1 MKSTDHNSPYHREGS
16 VWTHTCMVYA
26 VIKVMHPDNKV
37 LLIAAILHD
46 IGKIKTK
53 IIKDNGNHSFHGHEG
68 VSVFLATDI
77 LPFFDLTRQERID
90 ILRVISLHGVCT
102 AQLHVPYLDMFRKA
116 DVIGRISEKPS
127 GDYDP
132 RNFFKPHSKPTYS
145 VTMLVGLPCSGKSTF
160 STRFDNVVSHDNFM
174 MENYSIPG
182 ESYNDCYAG
191 VHENPLILADFR
203 TAFAKHLYDISKQEK
218 DLCIDMTNL
227 SLSTRRRMMN
237 QFNKAEFHAIVF
249 LPRLSTIEARNACR
263 TGKTISDSVM
273 FNMMTSFVMPTY
285 EEGFTTISYIME

>member
-26 VIKVMHPDNKV
+26 AIKAMHPDNKV

-46 IGKIKTK
+46 LGKIKTK

-77 LPFFDLTRQERID
+77 LPFFDLTQQERID

-132 RNFFKPHSKPTYS
+132 RNFFKPHSKPAYS
-145 VTMLVGLPCSGKSTF
+145 VTMLIGLPCSGKSTF
-160 STRFDNVVSHDNFM
+160 ATRFENVVSRDNFLM
-174 MENYSIPG
+174 TNYSNPG
-182 ESYNDCYAG
+182 ESYNDCYTS
-191 VHENPLILADFR
+191 VHEDPLILADLNTEFS
-203 TAFAKHLYDISKQEK
+203 KHLFDKARLEK

-227 SLSTRRRMMN
+227 SLSSRRRMMN

-249 LPRLSTIEARNACR
+249 LPRLSTIEARNQAR
-263 TGKTISDSVM
+263 TGKFISDEVY
-273 FNMMTSFVMPTY
+273 FNMMKSFVMPVR
-285 EEGFTTISYIME
+285 EEGFESISIIL